1 MMTMN
6 DSSSEG
12 QGPDAGVAGKK
23 PYQRPSFRY
32 EEVFVTSA
40 LTCSKVSGLSC
51 NTLPPPR
58 SS

>member
-1 MMTMN
+1 MMMK
-6 DSSSEG
+6 DSSCEG
-12 QGPDAGVAGKK
+12 GGGSAGAGKK
-23 PYQRPSFRY
+23 PYEKPSFRY

-40 LTCSKVSGLSC
+40 LTCSKVSGITC